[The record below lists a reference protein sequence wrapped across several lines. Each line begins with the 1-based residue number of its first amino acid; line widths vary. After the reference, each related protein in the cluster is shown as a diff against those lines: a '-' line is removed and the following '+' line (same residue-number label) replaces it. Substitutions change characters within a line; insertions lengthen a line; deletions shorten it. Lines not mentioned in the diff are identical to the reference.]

1 MGIEFNEIVPAWED
15 LTETGDVEAG
25 ARFEKSFL
33 VGFAKAGGVPIEFR
47 RGFAFIA
54 EAAKE
59 FFVGRRI
66 RQIAEARDVD
76 AERLCRTT
84 GPRLCAAGGQ
94 FPPAAPA
101 APVRA

>member
-15 LTETGDVEAG
+15 LNETGDVEAG

-59 FFVGRRI
+59 FVVGRRI
-66 RQIAEARDVD
+66 RQIAEARDVE
-76 AERLCRTT
+76 AERLYRAAER
-84 GPRLCAAGGQ
+84 RLCADRGKFAP
-94 FPPAAPA
+94 PPAAPF
-101 APVRA
+101 VT

>member
-15 LTETGDVEAG
+15 FTETGDVEAG

-33 VGFAKAGGVPIEFR
+33 VGFA
-47 RGFAFIA
+47 FIA

-59 FFVGRRI
+59 FFLGRRI

-76 AERLCRTT
+76 AERLYRSTER
-84 GPRLCAAGGQ
+84 RLCAESGKFAAAAAAADVRGEVMAEDAAGIGE
-94 FPPAAPA
+94 A
-101 APVRA
+101 V